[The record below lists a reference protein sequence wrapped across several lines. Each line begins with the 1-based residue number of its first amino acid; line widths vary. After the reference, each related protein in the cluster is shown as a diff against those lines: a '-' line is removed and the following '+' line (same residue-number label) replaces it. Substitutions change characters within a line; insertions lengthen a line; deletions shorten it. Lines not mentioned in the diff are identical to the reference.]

1 MTTLNQEFRRYLRIL
16 CFAALL
22 SPLSLYAYEGPLID
36 GHLHLSAA
44 SDPTLI
50 EERFRSQ
57 KIIGAVIFPREFNAG
72 NDPGI
77 TDDGVRRFMEKAPG
91 LGWVL
96 LGLQLKA
103 LHKKNA
109 AKYWLHPPEAWRE
122 WLSFAEGELISGRR
136 KGMGELIV
144 RHYDYHGRGGDEVDY
159 PIQSKVFKDLMGLSE
174 RTGRPLVI
182 HAEGEAHAAAP
193 IRSWYSSG

>member
-96 LGLQLKA
+96 LGLQLT
-103 LHKKNA
+103 LFIKKMLPSIG
-109 AKYWLHPPEAWRE
+109 YTPPKLGVSGYLSQKVNLFLVDVKE
-122 WLSFAEGELISGRR
+122 WVS
-136 KGMGELIV
+136 
-144 RHYDYHGRGGDEVDY
+144 
-159 PIQSKVFKDLMGLSE
+159 
-174 RTGRPLVI
+174 
-182 HAEGEAHAAAP
+182 
-193 IRSWYSSG
+193 